1 MGLMISTKTHM
12 SRRTVLRG
20 LGATIALPLLD
31 GMVPAFAAIQKTAAK
46 PVRRFG
52 AFYLPNGMSMASWT
66 PTGDGSTFEFSPI
79 MEPLTPFRDR
89 LVVLSGMCSKEAD
102 PLPGEGDGDHSRA
115 QAGFLT
121 GAHAKKTGSGADL
134 EAGISL
140 DQIAA
145 KEFGKETQLASLELA
160 LESYDLVGQCEDG
173 YGCAYSATIAW
184 RNAKTPLPMEADP
197 RAVFERLFGVSDSTD
212 RQSRLS
218 QIRRDRS
225 ILDMVTGQLGDL
237 ERILGPGDRT
247 RLAEYVDSIRDVE
260 RRIQIAEQ
268 QSDRELPTIHQPAG
282 VPESFEEYARI
293 MYDLLALSWQ
303 TDLTRVA
310 TFLYGREKSVR
321 TYPEIGVP
329 ESHHP
334 ISHHQKRA
342 DHLEKLAKINTY
354 HVKMFAHF
362 LERLRSTADGD
373 GSLLDHALLVYGA
386 GMSDSDTHFHHNLP
400 VLLAG
405 GGTGQIKGGRHL
417 RFTNEPP
424 LANLHLTLLDKL
436 GLPVERLG
444 DSDGR
449 VKELSDV

>member
-1 MGLMISTKTHM
+1 MGPMISTKKHM

-31 GMVPAFAAIQKTAAK
+31 GMVPAFAAMRQTAAK
-46 PVRRFG
+46 PVRRFA

-66 PTGDGSTFEFSPI
+66 PSGEGKTFEFSPI
-79 MEPLTPFRDR
+79 LEPLAPFRDR
-89 LVVLSGMCSKEAD
+89 LVVVSGMCSKEAD

-121 GAHAKKTGSGADL
+121 GAHAKKTGSGADI
-134 EAGISL
+134 EAGISM

-145 KEFGKETQLASLELA
+145 REFGKETQLASLELA

-212 RQSRLS
+212 RGARLA

-225 ILDMVTGQLGDL
+225 ILDMVTGQLADL
-237 ERILGPGDRT
+237 ERVLGQGDRT
-247 RLAEYVDSIRDVE
+247 RLTEYLDSIRDVE
-260 RRIQIAEQ
+260 RRIQLAEQ
-268 QSDRELPTIHQPAG
+268 QSDRELPTVHQPAG
-282 VPESFEEYARI
+282 IPDSFEAYAKL
-293 MYDLLALSWQ
+293 MYDLLALAYQ
-303 TDLTRVA
+303 CDLTRVA

-329 ESHHP
+329 DPHHP
-334 ISHHQKRA
+334 VSHHQRRA
-342 DHLEKLAKINTY
+342 DHLEKLARINNY
-354 HVKMFAHF
+354 HVKMFGYF
-362 LERLRSTADGD
+362 LEKLRSTPDGD
-373 GSLLDHALLVYGA
+373 GSLLDHSLLVYGA

-400 VLLAG
+400 IVLAG
-405 GGTGQIKGGRHL
+405 GGAGQIRGGRHL
-417 RFTNEPP
+417 RFENEPP
-424 LANLHLTLLDKL
+424 LANLHVTLLDKL
-436 GLPVERLG
+436 GIPAERLG

-449 VKELSDV
+449 VPELSDV

>member
-1 MGLMISTKTHM
+1 MSPTVITGKHL

-20 LGATIALPLLD
+20 LGVTIALPLLD
-31 GMVPAFAAIQKTAAK
+31 GMVPAFAALQQTAAK
-46 PVRRFG
+46 PIRRFA

-66 PTGDGSTFEFSPI
+66 PEGEGAAFKFSPI
-79 MEPLTPFRDR
+79 LEPLAPFRDQ
-89 LVVLSGMCSKEAD
+89 LVVVSGMCNKEAD
-102 PLPGEGDGDHSRA
+102 PRPGEGDGDHSRA

-134 EAGISL
+134 EAGISI

-145 KEFGKETQLASLELA
+145 KQFGRNTQLASLELA

-184 RNAKTPLPMEADP
+184 RNEKTPLPMEADP

-212 RQSRLS
+212 RKARLD

-225 ILDMVTGQLGDL
+225 ILDVVTGQLAD
-237 ERILGPGDRT
+237 IQKNLGQGDRT
-247 RLAEYVDSIRDVE
+247 RLTEYVEAIRDVE
-260 RRIQIAEQ
+260 RRIQLADQ
-268 QSDRELPTIHQPAG
+268 QSDRELPTVHQPAG
-282 VPESFEEYARI
+282 VPDSFEEYAKV
-293 MYDLLALSWQ
+293 MYDLLALAFQ

-329 ESHHP
+329 DPHHP
-334 ISHHQKRA
+334 VSHHQRRQ

-354 HVKMFAHF
+354 HVQMFAHF
-362 LERLRSTADGD
+362 LEKLRATPDGD
-373 GSLLDHALLVYGA
+373 GTLLDHAILLYGA
-386 GMSDSDTHFHHNLP
+386 GMSDSDTHYHHNLP
-400 VLLAG
+400 VVMAG
-405 GGTGQIKGGRHL
+405 GGAGQIKGGRHL

-424 LANLHLTLLDKL
+424 LANLHVTLLDKL
-436 GLPVERLG
+436 GIPVDRLG
-444 DSDGR
+444 DSEGK
-449 VKELSDV
+449 VPELSGI

>member
-1 MGLMISTKTHM
+1 MGPMISTKKHM
-12 SRRTVLRG
+12 SRRAVLRG

-31 GMVPAFAAIQKTAAK
+31 GMVPAFAAMRQTAAK
-46 PVRRFG
+46 PVRRFA

-66 PTGDGSTFEFSPI
+66 PSGEGTAFEFSPI
-79 MEPLTPFRDR
+79 LEPLAPFRDR
-89 LVVLSGMCSKEAD
+89 LVVVSGMCNKEAD
-102 PLPGEGDGDHSRA
+102 PRPGEGDGDHSRA

-121 GAHAKKTGSGADL
+121 GAHAKKTGSGADI
-134 EAGISL
+134 EAGISM

-145 KEFGKETQLASLELA
+145 REFGKETQLASLELA

-212 RQSRLS
+212 RGARLA

-225 ILDMVTGQLGDL
+225 ILDMVSGQLADL
-237 ERILGPGDRT
+237 ERVLGQGDRT
-247 RLAEYVDSIRDVE
+247 RLTEYLDSIRDVE
-260 RRIQIAEQ
+260 RRIQLAEQ

-282 VPESFEEYARI
+282 IPDSFEAYAKL
-293 MYDLLALSWQ
+293 MYDLLALAYQ
-303 TDLTRVA
+303 CDLTRVA

-329 ESHHP
+329 DPHHP
-334 ISHHQKRA
+334 VSHHQKRA
-342 DHLEKLAKINTY
+342 DHLEKLARINNY
-354 HVKMFAHF
+354 HVKMFGYF
-362 LERLRSTADGD
+362 LEKLRATPDGD
-373 GSLLDHALLVYGA
+373 GSLLDHSLLVYGA

-400 VLLAG
+400 IVLAG
-405 GGTGQIKGGRHL
+405 GGAGQISGGRHL
-417 RFTNEPP
+417 RFENEPP
-424 LANLHLTLLDKL
+424 LANLHVTLLDKL
-436 GLPVERLG
+436 GIRAERLG

-449 VKELSDV
+449 VPELSGV

>member
-1 MGLMISTKTHM
+1 
-12 SRRTVLRG
+12 
-20 LGATIALPLLD
+20 
-31 GMVPAFAAIQKTAAK
+31 
-46 PVRRFG
+46 
-52 AFYLPNGMSMASWT
+52 MSMASWT
-66 PTGDGSTFEFSPI
+66 PTGDGSAFAFSEI
-79 MEPLTPFRDR
+79 MEPLTPYRDR

-212 RQSRLS
+212 RQSRLR

-237 ERILGPGDRT
+237 ERVLGPGDRT
-247 RLAEYVDSIRDVE
+247 RLTEYVDSIRDVE

-282 VPESFEEYARI
+282 VPESFEAYAKI

-334 ISHHQKRA
+334 ISHHQKRT

-354 HVKMFAHF
+354 HVKMFAYF
-362 LERLRSTADGD
+362 LEKLRSTPDGD
-373 GSLLDHALLVYGA
+373 GTLLDHALLVYGA
-386 GMSDSDTHFHHNLP
+386 GHERQRHALP
-400 VLLAG
+400 SQSAGAAG
-405 GGTGQIKGGRHL
+405 GRGDGSDQGGPPSAVHERTAAGEPPRDPARQAGPAGRPPRRQRWTGQGTLRGVIRRRGRDRGGRLDALHPGL
-417 RFTNEPP
+417 SPQGFFALSRSCTNRSIV
-424 LANLHLTLLDKL
+424 
-436 GLPVERLG
+436 G
-444 DSDGR
+444 
-449 VKELSDV
+449 

>member
-1 MGLMISTKTHM
+1 MGLMISTKKHL
-12 SRRTVLRG
+12 SRRTILRG

-31 GMVPAFAAIQKTAAK
+31 GMVPAFAAMQTTAAK

-66 PTGDGSTFEFSPI
+66 PKGDGSGFAFSEI
-79 MEPLTPFRDR
+79 LEPLTPFRDR

-184 RNAKTPLPMEADP
+184 RNAKTPLPMETDP

-237 ERILGPGDRT
+237 ERVLGPGDRS
-247 RLAEYVDSIRDVE
+247 RLTEYVDSIRDVE

-282 VPESFEEYARI
+282 VPESFEAYAKI

-310 TFLYGREKSVR
+310 TSPTR
-321 TYPEIGVP
+321 
-329 ESHHP
+329 
-334 ISHHQKRA
+334 
-342 DHLEKLAKINTY
+342 
-354 HVKMFAHF
+354 
-362 LERLRSTADGD
+362 
-373 GSLLDHALLVYGA
+373 
-386 GMSDSDTHFHHNLP
+386 
-400 VLLAG
+400 
-405 GGTGQIKGGRHL
+405 
-417 RFTNEPP
+417 
-424 LANLHLTLLDKL
+424 
-436 GLPVERLG
+436 
-444 DSDGR
+444 
-449 VKELSDV
+449 

>member
-1 MGLMISTKTHM
+1 MISTKKHL

-31 GMVPAFAAIQKTAAK
+31 GMVPALTALQQTAAK

-52 AFYLPNGMSMASWT
+52 AFYLPNGMSMARWT
-66 PTGDGSTFEFSPI
+66 PTGDGAAFAFSEVL
-79 MEPLTPFRDR
+79 EPLTPYRDR

-184 RNAKTPLPMEADP
+184 RNAKTPLPMDADP
-197 RAVFERLFGVSDSTD
+197 RAGFERLFGVSDSTD

-237 ERILGPGDRT
+237 ERVLGPGDRT

-282 VPESFEEYARI
+282 VPESFEAYAKI

-334 ISHHQKRA
+334 ISHHQKRT
-342 DHLEKLAKINTY
+342 DHLEKL
-354 HVKMFAHF
+354 
-362 LERLRSTADGD
+362 RSTPDGD
-373 GSLLDHALLVYGA
+373 GTLLDHALLVYGA

-424 LANLHLTLLDKL
+424 LANLHVTLLDKL
-436 GLPVERLG
+436 GLPADRLG

-449 VKELSDV
+449 VKELSEV

>member
-1 MGLMISTKTHM
+1 MGPMISTKKHM
-12 SRRTVLRG
+12 SRRAILRG

-31 GMVPAFAAIQKTAAK
+31 GMVPAFAAMRQTAAR

-66 PTGDGSTFEFSPI
+66 PSGEGTAFELSPI
-79 MEPLTPFRDR
+79 LEPLAPFRDR
-89 LVVLSGMCSKEAD
+89 LVVVSGMCNKEAD

-121 GAHAKKTGSGADL
+121 GAHAKKTGSGADI
-134 EAGISL
+134 EAGISM

-145 KEFGKETQLASLELA
+145 REFGKETQLASLELA

-212 RQSRLS
+212 RGARLA

-225 ILDMVTGQLGDL
+225 ILDMVTGQLADL
-237 ERILGPGDRT
+237 ERVLGQGDRT
-247 RLAEYVDSIRDVE
+247 RLTEYLESIRDVE
-260 RRIQIAEQ
+260 RRIQLAEQ
-268 QSDRELPTIHQPAG
+268 QSDRELPTVHQPAG
-282 VPESFEEYARI
+282 IPDSFEAYAKL
-293 MYDLLALSWQ
+293 MYDLLALAYQ
-303 TDLTRVA
+303 CDLTRVA

-329 ESHHP
+329 DPHHP
-334 ISHHQKRA
+334 VSHHQRRA

-354 HVKMFAHF
+354 HVKMFGYF
-362 LERLRSTADGD
+362 LEKLRSTPDGD
-373 GSLLDHALLVYGA
+373 GSLLDHSLLVYGA

-400 VLLAG
+400 IVLAG
-405 GGTGQIKGGRHL
+405 GGAGQIRGGRHL
-417 RFTNEPP
+417 RFKNEPP
-424 LANLHLTLLDKL
+424 LANLHVTLLDKL
-436 GLPVERLG
+436 GIPAERLG

-449 VKELSDV
+449 VPELSGV